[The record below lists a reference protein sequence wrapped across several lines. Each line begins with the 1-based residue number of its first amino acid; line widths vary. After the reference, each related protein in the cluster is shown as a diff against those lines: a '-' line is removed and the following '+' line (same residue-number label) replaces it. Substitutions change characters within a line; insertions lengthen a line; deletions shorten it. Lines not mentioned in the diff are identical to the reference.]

1 MKFIRTILGDIPQ
14 EEIGL
19 TYSHEHV
26 VIDHCFATDIHPEFL
41 LNDFKKLKEE
51 LAVLKKLEL
60 SLMIDTMPVN
70 AGRNPLL
77 SAKLSEETGIH
88 LLVPTGI
95 HQEKY
100 YPRNHWRFQYT
111 EDQLSDLFI
120 ADIEEG
126 IDRYDYNGPIVD
138 RTSSHRAGMIKLA
151 TDEDPFSGHQELIF
165 RAVTNAH
172 LQTGAPILT
181 HTTNGTLAL
190 EQAKFF
196 AKLGANLDHVVLSHV
211 DRNPDSRYIE
221 QVLDT
226 GVSVEFDSA
235 FRWKTPENQT
245 YTHLE
250 KLLPKYPHQFVVG
263 MDAAKSSYWKSY
275 GGKPGLDYLLTTF
288 PEELKKRNL
297 EEFYELL
304 FIQNPRRIYSFSK
317 NQNL

>member
-1 MKFIRTILGDIPQ
+1 MNFIRTILGDIPKEQ
-14 EEIGL
+14 IGL

-41 LNDFKKLKEE
+41 LNDFEKLKEE
-51 LAVLKKLEL
+51 LLELKKLEL

-70 AGRNPLL
+70 AGRNPVL
-77 SAKLSEETGIH
+77 SAKLSKETGIH
-88 LLVPTGI
+88 LIVPTGI

-100 YPRNHWRFQYT
+100 YPRNHWRFQYS

-120 ADIEEG
+120 ADIEKG
-126 IDRYDYNGPIVD
+126 IDRYDYNGPIVE
-138 RTSSHRAGMIKLA
+138 RNPSHRAGMIKLA
-151 TDEDPFSGHQELIF
+151 TNEEPFSAHQELIF
-165 RAVTNAH
+165 RAVVNVH
-172 LQTGAPILT
+172 LHSGAPILT
-181 HTTNGTLAL
+181 HTTNGTFAL
-190 EQAKFF
+190 EQALFF
-196 AKLGANLDHVVLSHV
+196 EKLGANLDHVVLSHV

-250 KLLPKYPHQFVVG
+250 TLLSKYPHQIVVG
-263 MDAAKSSYWKSY
+263 MDAARNSYWKSY

-288 PEELKKRNL
+288 PKELKKRNL
-297 EEFYELL
+297 EDFYDLL
-304 FIQNPRRIYSFSK
+304 FIQNPRRIFSFIQP
-317 NQNL
+317 QNS